1 MCSVVANFVRVLIL
15 FAIGVILLIVSIA
28 LNAVTLSTINKR
40 FDEIKNADGQTT
52 VSVGSTIRTT
62 TQPSSSSGNLS
73 DSIRIAD
80 LMYHLNALQRIAN
93 GSSNTRAI
101 GTRGFNET
109 VDYIFNYLTANASS
123 LSVDRESFQVKNFTV
138 KGNPILILSS
148 NDSNR
153 TFTYSTNLAR
163 SDFTY
168 ANYSA
173 QIALTEFNLTV
184 VPNYGC
190 DPTDWQHVTGRA
202 ALVVLGGLCTFA
214 EKGELANK
222 YNASAL
228 LYYNHGLTTASLAPV
243 IARLRQANKLPAVCL
258 SYAAGQELVRAAN
271 MTNSA
276 SIWLQIEIENYLPFR
291 VENVCADTKEGNMS
305 ETIVIGGHIDSVPAG
320 PGINDNGS
328 GAMAILV
335 LATNLARLYQSG
347 NYVKYKY
354 RVRFCWW
361 AAEEIGLVGAIHHVQ
376 QAQNSSATIGNR
388 LQDYLIN
395 LNYDMLG
402 SPNYM
407 LGIYNGRSAKPG
419 TPLSALNGSIR
430 ISETFRSWFDQNNLP
445 WDYTDFSG
453 RSDYGPFL
461 AAGIV
466 AGGLFSGADETKTPE
481 QRSRYEEKLGLGQG
495 GLAGAT
501 LDPCY
506 HKACDT
512 SDNINQLGYEK
523 MVQAAAYILEY
534 LGRLDDLPTW
544 LYPNGRQKTELPENY
559 SPNSDYFR
567 DIDS

>member
-1 MCSVVANFVRVLIL
+1 MCSVVGSFVRILIL
-15 FAIGVILLIVSIA
+15 FAIGVVLLIVSIA
-28 LNAVTLSTINKR
+28 LNAATLSTINKR
-40 FDEIKNADGQTT
+40 FDEIKNANGQTT
-52 VSVGSTIRTT
+52 VSIGSTTRTT
-62 TQPSSSSGNLS
+62 TQPPSSSGNLT

-80 LMYHLNALQRIAN
+80 LMYHLNELQRIAN
-93 GSSNTRAI
+93 DASNTRAI
-101 GTRGFNET
+101 GTRGFSET
-109 VDYIFNYLTANASS
+109 VNYIYNYLAVNAPN
-123 LSVDRESFQVKNFTV
+123 LNVVRQPFLVKNFTV

-148 NDSNR
+148 GGSNR

-173 QIALTEFNLTV
+173 PIALTEFNLTV

-190 DPTDWQHVTGRA
+190 DPADWQNVAGQA
-202 ALVVLGGLCTFA
+202 ALVVLGGICTFA
-214 EKGELANK
+214 EKCELANK

-243 IARLRQANKLPAVCL
+243 IARLRQVNTLPAVCL

-271 MTNSA
+271 MTSA
-276 SIWLQIEIENYLPFR
+276 SIWLQIEIENYPPFMI
-291 VENVCADTKEGNMS
+291 ENVCANTKEGNIN
-305 ETIVIGGHIDSVPAG
+305 ETIVIGGHSDSVPAG

-347 NYVKYKY
+347 NYIKYKY

-361 AAEEIGLVGAIHHVQ
+361 AAEEIGLVGAIYHAQ
-376 QAQNSSATIGNR
+376 QAQNSSAIIGNR

-407 LGIYNGRSAKPG
+407 LGVYNGSSAKPG
-419 TPLSALNGSIR
+419 TPPSARNGSIR
-430 ISETFRSWFDQNNLP
+430 ISETFSSWFDRNNLP

-481 QRSRYEEKLGLGQG
+481 QRARYEEKLGLGQG
-495 GLAGAT
+495 GLAGAI

-512 SDNINQLGYEK
+512 TDNINQLGYEK
-523 MVQAAAYILEY
+523 MVQAAAYMLEY

-544 LYPNGRQKTELPENY
+544 LYPNGRQTTELPENY
-559 SPNSDYFR
+559 FPNSDYFR
-567 DIDS
+567 DVDS